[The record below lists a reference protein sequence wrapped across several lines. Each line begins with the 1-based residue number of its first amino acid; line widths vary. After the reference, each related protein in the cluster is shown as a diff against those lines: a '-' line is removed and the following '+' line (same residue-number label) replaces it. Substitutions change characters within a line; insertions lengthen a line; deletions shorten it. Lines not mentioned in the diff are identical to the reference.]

1 MFTKFNVIILS
12 IAMTLACF
20 GSSYAQVDS
29 DKEDESNRKRFDFLD
44 YRGLNVIDIAAG
56 SALLNGDYQ
65 DSEFEI
71 YFRIGYKYNLTS
83 HLGVSFTYNKY
94 NLAYED
100 LYNEGYMSF
109 DLNWEFLFSPYRKFS
124 PYLYVGIGYN
134 ASNYF
139 KSTTTKAQGGIG
151 IEVIIGEGVGLKLF
165 GEYNYTFSDELN
177 GLIEVDTDDS
187 FLRMGLGLNIY
198 FGGNKKKEA
207 IRKKLKTVINSNPI
221 VTKSKTQYLL
231 LHNQS

>member
-1 MFTKFNVIILS
+1 MFKKFNVIILS

-20 GSSYAQVDS
+20 SSAYAQ
-29 DKEDESNRKRFDFLD
+29 DENNKDQESIKKRFDFLS
-44 YRGLNVIDIAAG
+44 YRGLNVIDIVAG
-56 SALLNGDYQ
+56 SALLNGDYEG
-65 DSEFEI
+65 SEYEV
-71 YFRIGYKYNLTS
+71 YFRIGYKYHLTS
-83 HLGVSFTYNKY
+83 HLGVSFSFNKY
-94 NLAYED
+94 NLAIED

-109 DLNWEFLFSPYRKFS
+109 DLNWEILFSPYRKFS
-124 PYLYVGIGYN
+124 PFLYAGIGYN

-139 KSTTTKAQGGIG
+139 ESTLTKAQGGVG

-187 FLRMGLGLNIY
+187 FLRMGLGINIY
-198 FGGNKKKEA
+198 FGGNKQKEA
-207 IRKKLKTVINSNPI
+207 LRKKLKTVINSNPI
-221 VTKSKTQYLL
+221 VTKSKTQFLL